1 MDITAVKQLL
11 VVVKGKYKMKAI
23 NTGPLQLWK
32 SIKHARNV
40 RPTRK
45 CEKSLIFHLDLQN

>member
-1 MDITAVKQLL
+1 MYGYYYIKTVL
-11 VVVKGKYKMKAI
+11 VVLKGEYKKKAI

-40 RPTRK
+40 RK
-45 CEKSLIFHLDLQN
+45 QQNVKSYSFST